1 MSKKKNMLD
10 DLLNN
15 VEKVS
20 KHQIQVLAEFKNL
33 IPPLQQEEFALLEQS
48 ILSEGCREALIIWKK
63 SPSESILID
72 GHNRYEICQKHGI
85 DFSFEIKYFGSLQEV
100 QDWIIDNQL
109 GRRNLS
115 KEQASYLR
123 GKKYNSEKQEGFK
136 GNQYFGKGQNV
147 LHQNTGTTENVESGK
162 GQNVLYQNIG
172 TTENVE
178 SGKGQNVLYQN
189 TGTTENVESGKGQNV
204 LYQNTGTT
212 ENVESGKGQNVLYQN
227 TGTTGNVESGKGQN
241 VPKQNTAEKIASLYN
256 VNEKTIK
263 RDALFAKAIDK
274 IGEVNPELK
283 RNILSGK
290 TKITKSQVQ
299 ELAKMENLPVLE
311 KIEDLEN
318 LFSLPKT
325 EKPKDELQAKKDF
338 LVKFIKKTTD
348 LMSLEQI
355 EKFCLDLAKKS

>member
-1 MSKKKNMLD
+1 
-10 DLLNN
+10 
-15 VEKVS
+15 VEYE
-20 KHQIQVLAEFKNL
+20 QIEAN
-33 IPPLQQEEFALLEQS
+33 
-48 ILSEGCREALIIWKK
+48 ILSEGCREALILW
-63 SPSESILID
+63 EHGEQYILID

-85 DFSFEIKYFGSLQEV
+85 DFKIVVKEFESLASAKSFMIN
-100 QDWIIDNQL
+100 NQL

-115 KEQASYLR
+115 AEQASYLR
-123 GKKYNSEKQEGFK
+123 GKRYENEKNKQGGMGE
-136 GNQYFGKGQNV
+136 NQYSKVANFATSKTREK
-147 LHQNTGTTENVESGK
+147 L
-162 GQNVLYQNIG
+162 
-172 TTENVE
+172 
-178 SGKGQNVLYQN
+178 
-189 TGTTENVESGKGQNV
+189 
-204 LYQNTGTT
+204 
-212 ENVESGKGQNVLYQN
+212 
-227 TGTTGNVESGKGQN
+227 
-241 VPKQNTAEKIASLYN
+241 AEEYKVSERTVAN
-256 VNEKTIK
+256 
-263 RDALFAKAIDK
+263 DALFAKAIDK

>member
-1 MSKKKNMLD
+1 MANKVFKSLLADVRKQKNNQDLD
-10 DLLNN
+10 IKDL
-15 VEKVS
+15 VKIEAV
-20 KHQIQVLAEFKNL
+20 FRDL
-33 IPPLQQEEFALLEQS
+33 IPPLSQEEFSQLENN
-48 ILSEGCREALIIWKK
+48 ILAEGCREALLVW
-63 SPSESILID
+63 ERQTADYVLVD
-72 GHNRYEICQKHGI
+72 GHNRYKICQKHGI
-85 DFSFEIKYFGSLQEV
+85 YFKILMLEFEDDEQAKLY
-100 QDWIIDNQL
+100 IINNQL

-115 KEQASYLR
+115 SEQMSYLR
-123 GKKYNSEKQEGFK
+123 GLRYLKEKAQGTRVDLTSPQNEDK
-136 GNQYFGKGQNV
+136 LKLSQKFGR
-147 LHQNTGTTENVESGK
+147 E
-162 GQNVLYQNIG
+162 
-172 TTENVE
+172 
-178 SGKGQNVLYQN
+178 
-189 TGTTENVESGKGQNV
+189 
-204 LYQNTGTT
+204 
-212 ENVESGKGQNVLYQN
+212 
-227 TGTTGNVESGKGQN
+227 
-241 VPKQNTAEKIASLYN
+241 YN
-256 VNEKTIK
+256 VGHATIE

>member
-1 MSKKKNMLD
+1 MAKKEFIIGEIGTAK
-10 DLLNN
+10 
-15 VEKVS
+15 K
-20 KHQIQVLAEFKNL
+20 QVLQAQKQKIVILQELKEI
-33 IPPLQQEEFALLEQS
+33 IPSLQTVEYEQLEAN
-48 ILSEGCREALIIWKK
+48 ILAEGCREALILW
-63 SPSESILID
+63 EHGEQYILID

-85 DFSFEIKYFGSLQEV
+85 DFSVKVMAFEYIEQVKLWMY
-100 QDWIIDNQL
+100 DNQL

-115 KEQASYLR
+115 NEQASYLR
-123 GKKYNSEKQEGFK
+123 GKKYHAKKMISGTRTDLTQNLRKVDDTFFSEESMQEK
-136 GNQYFGKGQNV
+136 KLDLTQNLRKV
-147 LHQNTGTTENVESGK
+147 DDTFFSEESMQEKKLDLTQNLRKVERTDNMLAQEYGVS
-162 GQNVLYQNIG
+162 
-172 TTENVE
+172 
-178 SGKGQNVLYQN
+178 
-189 TGTTENVESGKGQNV
+189 
-204 LYQNTGTT
+204 
-212 ENVESGKGQNVLYQN
+212 
-227 TGTTGNVESGKGQN
+227 
-241 VPKQNTAEKIASLYN
+241 PR
-256 VNEKTIK
+256 TIIN
-263 RDALFAKAIDK
+263 DAQFAQAIDK

>member
-1 MSKKKNMLD
+1 MAKKEFIIGEIGTAK
-10 DLLNN
+10 
-15 VEKVS
+15 K
-20 KHQIQVLAEFKNL
+20 QVLQAQKQKIVILQELKEI
-33 IPPLQQEEFALLEQS
+33 IPSLQTVEYEQLEAN
-48 ILSEGCREALIIWKK
+48 ILSEGCREALILW
-63 SPSESILID
+63 EHGEQYILID

-85 DFSFEIKYFGSLQEV
+85 DFSVKVMAFEYIEQVKLWMY
-100 QDWIIDNQL
+100 DNQL

-115 KEQASYLR
+115 NEQASYLR
-123 GKKYNSEKQEGFK
+123 GKKYHAKKMISGTRTDLTQNLRKVDDTFFSEESMQEK
-136 GNQYFGKGQNV
+136 KLDLTQN
-147 LHQNTGTTENVESGK
+147 LRKVERTDNMLAQEYGVS
-162 GQNVLYQNIG
+162 
-172 TTENVE
+172 
-178 SGKGQNVLYQN
+178 
-189 TGTTENVESGKGQNV
+189 
-204 LYQNTGTT
+204 
-212 ENVESGKGQNVLYQN
+212 
-227 TGTTGNVESGKGQN
+227 
-241 VPKQNTAEKIASLYN
+241 PR
-256 VNEKTIK
+256 TIIN
-263 RDALFAKAIDK
+263 DAQFAQAIDK

-299 ELAKMENLPVLE
+299 ELAKMENLPMLE